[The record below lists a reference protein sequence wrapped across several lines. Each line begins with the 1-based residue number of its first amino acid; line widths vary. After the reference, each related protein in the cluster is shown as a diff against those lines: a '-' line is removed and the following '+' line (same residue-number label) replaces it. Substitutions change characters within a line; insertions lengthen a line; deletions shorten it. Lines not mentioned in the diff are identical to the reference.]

1 MSLVASIVSYRR
13 VSLNSNSF
21 YLMDDDV
28 PVPDEIK
35 CSEQIFDI
43 SFHPKVDALAVGLID
58 GSVEVYKYGLG
69 SENTIMLNCKN
80 VHSASCRGVM
90 FTDDGER
97 LYTISSDKSILGIDG
112 IGRTVIMIPDAH
124 DDPIN
129 KMISLSEG
137 GCMIATGDDTGCVK
151 LWDMRTTAKE
161 VMAWSLHEDFV
172 SGFAFNSDANV
183 LLSVGGDATLCTYDL
198 RKQKNTNR
206 SDDQEAELQ
215 CVQVMKGGKKVIC
228 GTQDGVILYFS
239 WDKWGDC
246 SDRFPGHPE
255 TVDCFMKVDE
265 STVLTGSSDG
275 LIRIV
280 ALQPNKVLGII
291 GDHEDFP
298 VEGMRSSRDGR
309 VLGSF
314 AHDETVRFWDIS
326 MFADDEND
334 DEEMADGEE
343 APSGKARAFPKVGD
357 DADMEME
364 GDDGE
369 GEEDDG
375 DEDADEENA
384 WEDMSEE
391 SGAMSDSDDS
401 DDDDDSEG
409 QKGGRKKLPSASE
422 KFFADL

>member
-1 MSLVASIVSYRR
+1 MEGDA
-13 VSLNSNSF
+13 
-21 YLMDDDV
+21 
-28 PVPDEIK
+28 PVPDEIR
-35 CSEQIFDI
+35 CPDQIFDI
-43 SFHPKVDALAVGLID
+43 SFHPRVDALAVGLID
-58 GSVEVYKYGLG
+58 GSVEVYKYEVGN
-69 SENTIMLNCKN
+69 ECKVMLNCKN
-80 VHSASCRGVM
+80 VHTASCRGVM

-112 IGRTVIMIPDAH
+112 IGRTFLNIPDAH

-137 GCMIATGDDTGCVK
+137 GLMIATGDDGGCVK
-151 LWDMRTTAKE
+151 LWDMRTSAKE
-161 VMAWSLHEDFV
+161 VMAWNLHEDFV
-172 SGFAFNSDANV
+172 SGFAFNSDANT

-215 CVQVMKGGKKVIC
+215 CVMVMKGGKKVIC

-239 WDKWGDC
+239 WGRWGDC

-255 TVDCFMKVDE
+255 TVDCLLKLDE

-275 LIRIV
+275 LIRVV

-298 VEGMRSSRDGR
+298 VEGMRCSRDNR
-309 VLGSF
+309 ILGSF

-326 MFADDEND
+326 MFADDD
-334 DEEMADGEE
+334 DD
-343 APSGKARAFPKVGD
+343 GD
-357 DADMEME
+357 DMDDGIKGTAKSDGKPKAKSAAKMEDSDEME
-364 GDDGE
+364 VTGDDDVD
-369 GEEDDG
+369 GEEDDEG
-375 DEDADEENA
+375 EEEDEDEGEEH
-384 WEDMSEE
+384 WEDMSQE
-391 SGAMSDSDDS
+391 STPMSDSDDS
-401 DDDDDSEG
+401 DDDDNNG
-409 QKGGRKKLPSASE
+409 KGARKKLPSASE

>member
-1 MSLVASIVSYRR
+1 MEGDA
-13 VSLNSNSF
+13 
-21 YLMDDDV
+21 
-28 PVPDEIK
+28 PVPDEIR
-35 CSEQIFDI
+35 CSDQIFDI

-58 GSVEVYKYGLG
+58 GSVEVYKYEIGN
-69 SENTIMLNCKN
+69 ECKVMLNCKN

-90 FTDDGER
+90 FTEDGER

-112 IGRTVIMIPDAH
+112 IGRTFLNIPDAH

-137 GCMIATGDDTGCVK
+137 GLMIATGDDGGCVK
-151 LWDMRTTAKE
+151 LWDMRTSAKE
-161 VMAWSLHEDFV
+161 VMAWNLHEDFV
-172 SGFAFNSDANV
+172 SGFAFNADANT

-215 CVQVMKGGKKVIC
+215 CVMVMKGGKKVIC

-239 WDKWGDC
+239 WGRWGDC

-255 TVDCFMKVDE
+255 TVDCLLKLDE

-275 LIRIV
+275 LIRVV

-298 VEGMRSSRDGR
+298 VEGMRCSRDSR
-309 VLGSF
+309 ILGSF

-326 MFADDEND
+326 MFADDD
-334 DEEMADGEE
+334 DEGDDIDVDDDVKATGKSDMKPRAKSVAKVEDSDEMEITGDDDEDEGEGDNDGEE
-343 APSGKARAFPKVGD
+343 
-357 DADMEME
+357 
-364 GDDGE
+364 E
-369 GEEDDG
+369 GEE
-375 DEDADEENA
+375 N
-384 WEDMSEE
+384 WEDMSQD
-391 SGAMSDSDDS
+391 SAPMSDSDDS
-401 DDDDDSEG
+401 DDDDNNG
-409 QKGGRKKLPSASE
+409 KGARKKLPSASE

>member
-1 MSLVASIVSYRR
+1 
-13 VSLNSNSF
+13 
-21 YLMDDDV
+21 MDDDV
-28 PVPDEIK
+28 PVPDDIR
-35 CSEQIFDI
+35 CSEQIFDV

-58 GSVEVYKYGLG
+58 GSIEVYKYGVG
-69 SENTIMLNCKN
+69 SENKIMLNCKN

-90 FTDDGER
+90 FADDGER
-97 LYTISSDKSILGIDG
+97 LYSISSDKSILCIDG
-112 IGRTVIMIPDAH
+112 IGRTILQIPDAH

-129 KMISLSEG
+129 KMIFLSEG
-137 GCMIATGDDTGCVK
+137 GCMIATGDDSGCVK
-151 LWDMRTTAKE
+151 LWDMRTSAKE

-172 SGFAFNSDANV
+172 SGFAYNADANT

-255 TVDCFMKVDE
+255 TVDCFMKLDE

-275 LIRIV
+275 LIRVV
-280 ALQPNKVLGII
+280 ALQPNKVLGVI

-326 MFADDEND
+326 MFADDEDDENEDMNGED
-334 DEEMADGEE
+334 DEEQESSDK
-343 APSGKARAFPKVGD
+343 PKARSHAKVDSAVGD
-357 DADMEME
+357 MEVE
-364 GDDGE
+364 VEDGGSE
-369 GEEDDG
+369 EEEDDG
-375 DEDADEENA
+375 GEEGGEEGEEN
-384 WEDMSEE
+384 WEDMSAE
-391 SGAMSDSDDS
+391 SEAMSDSDDS
-401 DDDDDSEG
+401 DDESNGKG

>member
-1 MSLVASIVSYRR
+1 
-13 VSLNSNSF
+13 
-21 YLMDDDV
+21 MDSDN

-35 CSEQIFDI
+35 CSDQIFDV

-58 GSVEVYKYGLG
+58 GSIEVYKYEVG
-69 SENTIMLNCKN
+69 SQNKIMLNCKN

-90 FTDDGER
+90 FTDDGEK

-112 IGRTVIMIPDAH
+112 IGRTFLNIPGAH

-129 KMISLSEG
+129 KVISLSEG
-137 GCMIATGDDTGCVK
+137 GLMIATGDDSGCVK
-151 LWDMRTTAKE
+151 LWDMRTSAKE
-161 VMAWSLHEDFV
+161 VMSWSLHEDFV
-172 SGFAFNSDANV
+172 SGFAFNADANT

-239 WDKWGDC
+239 WDRWGDC

-255 TVDCFMKVDE
+255 TVDCFLKLDE

-275 LIRIV
+275 LIRVV
-280 ALQPNKVLGII
+280 ALQPNKVLGVI

-298 VEGMRSSRDGR
+298 VEGMRCSRDKR

-326 MFADDEND
+326 MFAEDEDDE
-334 DEEMADGEE
+334 DEGEE
-343 APSGKARAFPKVGD
+343 VEESGKPYAKPRAKAAVKVD
-357 DADMEME
+357 DNAAMEVTAE
-364 GDDGE
+364 EDE
-369 GEEDDG
+369 NGEEDDE
-375 DEDADEENA
+375 DEDEEGG

-391 SGAMSDSDDS
+391 EDSAPSSDSDDS
-401 DDDDDSEG
+401 DADDG
-409 QKGGRKKLPSASE
+409 GGKGGRKKLPSASE